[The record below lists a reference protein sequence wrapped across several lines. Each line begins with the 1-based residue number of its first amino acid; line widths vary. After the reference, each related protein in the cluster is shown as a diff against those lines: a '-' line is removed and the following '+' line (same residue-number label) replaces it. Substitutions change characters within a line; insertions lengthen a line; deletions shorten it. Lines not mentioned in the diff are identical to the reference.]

1 MESDRGVGDV
11 SVPFSTT
18 IGTSHRLLG
27 ISESNIS
34 EVQAFGLQ
42 VRSDGSPDSQYGTNG
57 LVIGSPLGRNLSG
70 PIVLMDAGDPDRVA
84 FSLNTFDWQTGM
96 GAFEL
101 HVLDASLAPRTDF
114 GLGGKVVLY
123 SFVVSASAGMMN
135 HRALRDPSGV
145 FFLGF
150 TDTTKIPWRIA
161 IHCVNSDG
169 KP

>member
-1 MESDRGVGDV
+1 M
-11 SVPFSTT
+11 
-18 IGTSHRLLG
+18 IG
-27 ISESNIS
+27 
-34 EVQAFGLQ
+34 
-42 VRSDGSPDSQYGTNG
+42 P
-57 LVIGSPLGRNLSG
+57 PLGGNLSG
-70 PIVLMDAGDPDRVA
+70 PIVLMDASDPDRGGL
-84 FSLNTFDWQTGM
+84 SLNAFDNQTGS

-145 FFLGF
+145 FFLGH
-150 TDTTKIPWRIA
+150 TDSTKSPWGIA